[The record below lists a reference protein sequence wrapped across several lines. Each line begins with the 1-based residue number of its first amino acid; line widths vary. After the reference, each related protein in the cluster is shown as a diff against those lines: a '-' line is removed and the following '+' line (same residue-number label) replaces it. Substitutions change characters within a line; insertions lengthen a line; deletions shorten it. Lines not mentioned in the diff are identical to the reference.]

1 MRLYVQMNNTARPVS
16 FRPRYAFSGKFGE
29 ATTILTPGAPYTQLL
44 TYSLRGSMPT
54 GGFQRT
60 DVTRLVMT
68 FGRLEDVPP
77 VRLALFFEPV
87 VQVI

>member
-1 MRLYVQMNNTARPVS
+1 MVALRTGATFEVGAKEAEPEPTN
-16 FRPRYAFSGKFGE
+16 
-29 ATTILTPGAPYTQLL
+29 ATTEAEQLL
-44 TYSLRGSMPT
+44 TYNIRGSMPD

-87 VQVI
+87 VQAI

>member
-1 MRLYVQMNNTARPVS
+1 MRTGATLEVGAKKAELEPTNADTT
-16 FRPRYAFSGKFGE
+16 E
-29 ATTILTPGAPYTQLL
+29 ATQLL
-44 TYSLRGSMPT
+44 TYSLRGSMPA